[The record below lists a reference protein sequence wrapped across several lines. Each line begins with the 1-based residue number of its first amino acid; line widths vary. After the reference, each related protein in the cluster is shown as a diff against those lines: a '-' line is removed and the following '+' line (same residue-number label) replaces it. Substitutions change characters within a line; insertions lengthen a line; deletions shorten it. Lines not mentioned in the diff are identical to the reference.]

1 TLQQTD
7 DSVQITINVSDY
19 KAEELKVSVVG
30 DFIVIEAKH
39 GERTDEL
46 GSIERQF
53 TPAWLALVAFAASV
67 VCRWFV
73 STRKGLLL
81 LHWLVANLLDA
92 TWVFRAIETTPAV
105 SLLVPLATIALIFE
119 IATTAGKKEV
129 WCIGSERVLFLVL
142 LFSVDMSVILC
153 AGAAIFEVLLAIF
166 VVLTYLGIYL
176 CLKRVATPHKMTM
189 KERYQLHSSDLFY
202 AWEDPMRCLGL
213 YGRSH
218 FFLILVTLFLQINSY
233 LSSSDFFLDQL
244 HRVGPDLPLHYRKI
258 VTVATPLLF
267 WMFYIGRTFCCFSM
281 LGMPVLIGGQ
291 IHALKTFGQWLSQRK
306 ARRTAKRLEDGGDD
320 LLANVSA

>member
-1 TLQQTD
+1 
-7 DSVQITINVSDY
+7 
-19 KAEELKVSVVG
+19 
-30 DFIVIEAKH
+30 
-39 GERTDEL
+39 
-46 GSIERQF
+46 
-53 TPAWLALVAFAASV
+53 
-67 VCRWFV
+67 
-73 STRKGLLL
+73 
-81 LHWLVANLLDA
+81 
-92 TWVFRAIETTPAV
+92 
-105 SLLVPLATIALIFE
+105 
-119 IATTAGKKEV
+119 
-129 WCIGSERVLFLVL
+129 
-142 LFSVDMSVILC
+142 MSVILC

-291 IHALKTFGQWLSQRK
+291 IHALKTQPRMQKRRSSLSEVAEQHFDK
-306 ARRTAKRLEDGGDD
+306 NTIILAVNLIILMVLMGLLYMVATSAMAARGRDEM
-320 LLANVSA
+320 

>member
-1 TLQQTD
+1 M
-7 DSVQITINVSDY
+7 
-19 KAEELKVSVVG
+19 VVW
-30 DFIVIEAKH
+30 IAAA
-39 GERTDEL
+39 
-46 GSIERQF
+46 
-53 TPAWLALVAFAASV
+53 AWLALVAFAASV
-67 VCRWFV
+67 F
-73 STRKGLLL
+73 
-81 LHWLVANLLDA
+81 
-92 TWVFRAIETTPAV
+92 FRAIETTPAV

-166 VVLTYLGIYL
+166 V
-176 CLKRVATPHKMTM
+176 MTM

-244 HRVGPDLPLHYRKI
+244 HRVGPRP
-258 VTVATPLLF
+258 ATSLSEDC
-267 WMFYIGRTFCCFSM
+267 RTFCCFSM

-306 ARRTAKRLEDGGDD
+306 ARRAAKRLEDGGDD